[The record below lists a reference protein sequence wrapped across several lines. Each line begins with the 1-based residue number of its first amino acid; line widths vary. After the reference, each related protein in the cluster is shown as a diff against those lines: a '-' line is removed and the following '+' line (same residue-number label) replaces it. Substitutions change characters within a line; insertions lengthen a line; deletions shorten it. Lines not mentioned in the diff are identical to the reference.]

1 MSDNAAHQDAAARTE
16 LARNASGEIMCIGRM
31 LAREEN
37 HDGFDA
43 ILRGALQR
51 IHVLS
56 SVCLSVTGGDDGRST
71 AEMHQV
77 IFGSE
82 LKAA

>member
-1 MSDNAAHQDAAARTE
+1 MSDTTPQDADARTE
-16 LARNASGEIMCIGRM
+16 LAREASGEIMCIGKM

-51 IHVLS
+51 IQALS
-56 SVCLSVTGGDDGRST
+56 SVCLSVTGGDDERTT

-77 IFGSE
+77 IFGSQ